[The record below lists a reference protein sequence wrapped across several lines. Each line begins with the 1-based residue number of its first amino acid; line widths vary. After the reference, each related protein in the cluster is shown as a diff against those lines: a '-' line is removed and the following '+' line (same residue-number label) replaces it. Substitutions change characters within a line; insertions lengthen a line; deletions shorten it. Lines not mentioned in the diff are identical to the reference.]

1 MIVKRKY
8 NIVKHVEFI
17 KPLPEKYLELRGFT
31 GFECTGIV
39 APGLIFAVEK
49 HFPIIKDIVDQYKTE
64 HFEIRKDGINISL
77 NAFFICVLNLGAIGV
92 AIASVIAEA
101 IAMLVQLWYL
111 PNNFQKKMVFF
122 PCKNYFIAGIV
133 MLLALLGLNSLVM
146 GNFGHL
152 ILNIVCGC
160 LIYCAILILLK
171 DTMVINT
178 ITKIKSKKYHG

>member
-1 MIVKRKY
+1 MKILSMLFIVMSIEKLLGTVLIAY
-8 NIVKHVEFI
+8 NKQNAYTMSV
-17 KPLPEKYLELRGFT
+17 
-31 GFECTGIV
+31 IV
-39 APGLIFAVEK
+39 ASI
-49 HFPIIKDIVDQYKTE
+49 
-64 HFEIRKDGINISL
+64 INISL